1 MKKPTAVV
9 TKFTEATVVVPR
21 ILADAVS
28 SYVTDNIASGV
39 IFDDSENASMV
50 GIKFYVPKTE
60 NDDFRPGL
68 KKYLSQIVSIEMPEM
83 PRIIESTIASQDWE
97 SSYKKSIK
105 PVLVGQDICV
115 RPTWTKMPKGIV
127 YDIVIEPK
135 MAFGTGNH
143 ETTRACLQFI
153 RDKFQRGW
161 RFLDFGCGSGVLSI
175 LAGKL
180 GAGLIKAVDYDI
192 IAVNNTRENLKANGV
207 KTQSEI
213 LFGSFDK
220 AKKDTPYEM
229 VCANLQKK
237 ELVENFAHLTKLTK
251 SGGYLILSG
260 ILENEQEEIDLH
272 IRKSHLEIVD
282 FIHENEWLSYCLKK

>member
-1 MKKPTAVV
+1 MKKPNAAV
-9 TKFTEATVVVPR
+9 TKFTEATVFVPR

-50 GIKFYVPKTE
+50 GIKFYVLKSQK
-60 NDDFRPGL
+60 DDFRPGL
-68 KKYLSQIVSIEMPEM
+68 NKYLSQIVSIEMPEA

-97 SSYKKSIK
+97 SLYKKSIK

-115 RPTWTKMPKGIV
+115 RPPWTKTPKGIV

-175 LAGKL
+175 LAGKM
-180 GAGLIKAVDYDI
+180 GAGFIKAVDYDI
-192 IAVNNTRENLKANGV
+192 IAVDNTRENLKANGV
-207 KTQSEI
+207 QTKSEI
-213 LFGSFDK
+213 LFGSFEK
-220 AKKDTPYEM
+220 TEKDAPYDFI
-229 VCANLQKK
+229 CANLQKK
-237 ELVENFAHLTKLTK
+237 DLVENFAHLTKLTIP
-251 SGGYLILSG
+251 GGYLILSG
-260 ILENEQEEIDLH
+260 ILENEKEEIDLQ
-272 IRKSHLEIVD
+272 IRKSHLDIVD